1 MSLLRDVFQVPEG
14 IYLLNHSVGALPR
27 AAEER
32 AARFFELWRTRGGGA
47 WEGWL
52 EEVEGFRRALAALLG
67 GAVRDYCP
75 QTNISTAV
83 ARLLPALP
91 ARPGRKRV
99 LLSELDF
106 PSVGFA
112 VTQAQRL
119 GYEVVFLEADAHRTF
134 PLEAWERALTEDTQ
148 LVLMTHSLYGNSYL
162 NPVEQVLPLARERG
176 IFTLVDVAQS
186 AGVVPI
192 HVEAWGADLVVGSC
206 VKWLCGGP
214 GAGYLWVN
222 PEVAERLSPVD
233 VGWFSHEN
241 PFEFDIRRFRY
252 APGALRFWGGTPS
265 VLPYMVATAG
275 LEALR
280 ALGVEKVRA
289 HNQALTERLLA
300 GALERGLRVSTPLE
314 PSRRGGTA
322 VIQFPQPEQAVRHLQ
337 GHGIAVDQRPGFGV
351 RFSPH
356 AYNTEVEVD
365 TVLSLLPS

>member
-1 MSLLRDVFQVPEG
+1 MSLPRDVFQVPEG

-27 AAEER
+27 AAEEC
-32 AARFFELWRTRGGGA
+32 AARFFEAWRTRGGGA
-47 WEGWL
+47 WDGWL

-67 GAVRDYCP
+67 GSVRDYCP

-91 ARPGRKRV
+91 RRPGRNRV

-112 VTQAQRL
+112 VSQARRL
-119 GYEVVFLEADAHRTF
+119 GYEVVFLEADERRTF
-134 PLEAWERALTEDTQ
+134 SLEAWERALTEDTQ

-162 NPVEQVLPLARERG
+162 NPVEELVPLARERG

-186 AGVVPI
+186 AGVVP
-192 HVEAWGADLVVGSC
+192 VDVAAWGADMVVGSC

-214 GAGYLWVN
+214 GAGFLWVN
-222 PEVAERLSPVD
+222 PAVAERLEPLD

-265 VLPYMVATAG
+265 VLPYAVATAG
-275 LEALR
+275 LEAIR
-280 ALGVEKVRA
+280 KLGVEQVRA
-289 HNQALTERLLA
+289 HNQALTGRLLA
-300 GALERGLRVSTPLE
+300 GAVERGLRVSTPLE
-314 PSRRGGTA
+314 PTRRGGTA
-322 VIQFPQPEQAVRHLQ
+322 VIDFPQPEQAVRHLQ
-337 GHGIAVDQRPGFGV
+337 AHGIAVDQRPGFGV

-356 AYNTEVEVD
+356 AYNTQAEVD
-365 TVLSLLPS
+365 TVLRLLPS